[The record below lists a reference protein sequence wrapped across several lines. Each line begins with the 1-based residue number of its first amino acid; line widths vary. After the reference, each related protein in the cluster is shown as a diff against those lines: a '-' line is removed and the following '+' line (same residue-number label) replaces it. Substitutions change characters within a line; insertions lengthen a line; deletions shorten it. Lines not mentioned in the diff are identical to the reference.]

1 MHRRDGNVTIRY
13 IYADCISLGFGR
25 PKTVK
30 RKKDDDS
37 SDEYVKQSQKKLRRS
52 SSWKSWYI
60 EQGKDN

>member
-13 IYADCISLGFGR
+13 IYADRISLGFGR

-30 RKKDDDS
+30 RKKDDS
-37 SDEYVKQSQKKLRRS
+37 SDEYVKQSQKRLRRS